1 VKKDQPEYAD
11 RNAVQRVLEMVRGE
25 DGKFYLLLEY
35 LGYRYLEVRLESRL
49 VDTDSEELRTQAGRP
64 TENTRTHDLASACST
79 ASARGPSL
87 MPYGIASR

>member
-1 VKKDQPEYAD
+1 MELHERHGVKKDQPEYAD

-49 VDTDSEELRTQAGRP
+49 VDRNSELKRAGLQRTREHA
-64 TENTRTHDLASACST
+64 
-79 ASARGPSL
+79 
-87 MPYGIASR
+87 I